1 MRVLQTAAVIL
12 FSAAT
17 FSGAAPQDTEG
28 KDKVFICYWGS
39 WSHYR
44 HANGAFSV
52 NQIDPTLCTHLVY
65 TFAKLENGVIKEYDP
80 YLDLA
85 KPWHLGMYKK
95 FNNLK
100 LQNPKLKT
108 IIAIGGWNEGSIK
121 YSKMASTSEGR
132 AKFVKSVVDFV
143 ELHGIDGLDMD
154 WEYPTQRGGN
164 PEDRDN
170 FVKLLSELRAA
181 FDEKNYLLTAAVSAG
196 IPTANASY
204 DIPQLSKH
212 LDLISVMG
220 YDFFGAWQ
228 RCTGHNSPLRARK
241 NATELEKIFNIEAAI
256 EFWMSHGA
264 DTNKLVLGLPL
275 YGRTFTLA
283 DPADSGFGALTVG
296 PGHPGTFTNAPGF
309 VGYNEICTQ
318 LKSGDWNVTRDPD
331 VIAPVA
337 TKDKEWIGF
346 DDAESLTKKVE
357 FAMSKN
363 LTGIMVWSI
372 ETDDFRGTCT
382 GTANPLLSAINKA
395 LQLPQAE
402 RLPTPPTPT
411 STSTVGR
418 AHEQKLLEIAQGILS
433 IPKAEKS
440 GTTQP
445 QTTQEDKEQSSTVD
459 LPCTKT
465 GSFAH
470 PHDRRKFYICIG
482 ENGVFKTYVTDCPQ
496 RTVYN
501 RTYGVCVHE
510 FL

>member
-1 MRVLQTAAVIL
+1 MRVLQTAVVIL

-17 FSGAAPQDTEG
+17 FSAAAPQDTGG
-28 KDKVFICYWGS
+28 KDKVFLCYWGS

-44 HANGAFSV
+44 HGDGAFSV

-65 TFAKLENGVIKEYDP
+65 TFAKLENGVIKEFDP

-100 LQNPKLKT
+100 LENPQLKT
-108 IIAIGGWNEGSIK
+108 ILAVGGWNEGSIK
-121 YSKMASTSEGR
+121 YSKMASTSKRR
-132 AKFVKSVVDFV
+132 AKFVKSVVDFL
-143 ELHGIDGLDMD
+143 ELHGFDGLDMD

-170 FVKLLSELRAA
+170 FIKLLSELRAA
-181 FDEKNYLLTAAVSAG
+181 FVERNYLLTAAVSAG

-204 DIPQLSKH
+204 DIPQLSQL

-228 RCTGHNSPLRARK
+228 QYTGHNSPLRARK
-241 NATELEKIFNIEAAI
+241 GASELEKIFNIEAAI
-256 EFWMSHGA
+256 EFWMSQGA

-283 DPADSGFGALTVG
+283 NPRDSGFGALTMG
-296 PGHPGTFTNAPGF
+296 PGRPGPFTNEPGF

-318 LKSGDWNVTRDPD
+318 LKSGDWKVTRDPD
-331 VIAPVA
+331 VNAPVA
-337 TKDKEWIGF
+337 TKDREWIGF

-382 GTANPLLSAINKA
+382 GTVNPLLSAINKA
-395 LQLPQAE
+395 LQLPHND
-402 RLPTPPTPT
+402 RLRTPPTPT
-411 STSTVGR
+411 STSTVWWTP
-418 AHEQKLLEIAQGILS
+418 EQKPPENAQGNVS
-433 IPKAEKS
+433 TPEAENT

-445 QTTQEDKEQSSTVD
+445 QTTQEDNEQSNTED
-459 LPCTKT
+459 LPCTKN
-465 GSFAH
+465 GWFAH
-470 PHDRRKFYICIG
+470 PRDPRKFYACVG
-482 ENGVFKTYVTDCPQ
+482 LFKTYVFKCHP
-496 RTVYN
+496 RTVYDPS
-501 RTYGVCVHE
+501 THTCVYE
-510 FL
+510 FS